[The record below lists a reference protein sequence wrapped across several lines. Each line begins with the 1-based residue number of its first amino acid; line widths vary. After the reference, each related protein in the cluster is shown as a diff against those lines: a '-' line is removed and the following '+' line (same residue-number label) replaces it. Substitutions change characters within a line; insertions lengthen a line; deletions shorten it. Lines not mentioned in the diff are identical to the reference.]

1 MTMAEV
7 QLWGRTIGAVSL
19 EDGGSSAA
27 FQYDPA
33 FAQSSIEISPIMMPL
48 SDRVYVFPELPRRT
62 FHGLPGLLADS
73 LPDRFGNALIDA
85 WLATQGRT
93 PGSFNA
99 VERLCYTGARGMGAL
114 EFAPAIGPKPQSA
127 KKIEIDALVRLASEV
142 LTHRR
147 TLKTTFASAS
157 RKNALNDILRVGTS
171 AGGARA
177 KAVIAWNRETHEV
190 RSGQIAAG
198 KGFDYWLLKFD
209 GVLGNQDKE
218 LEDPKGYGAI
228 EYAYYLMAKAA
239 GVTMSECRLLEESGR
254 RHFMTRRFDRLEGG
268 GKLHMQSLCAL
279 AHFDFNQAGAY
290 SYEQALLTL
299 RQLNLPMAA
308 VEEQFRRMAF
318 NIIARNQDDHV
329 KNIAF
334 LMDKAGHWSLTP
346 AFDVTYSYNPSGDW
360 TATHQMSMNGKRDG
374 FTLADFRACA
384 KSALMKRGRAEVIVE
399 EVRAAVSRWPDYAEQ
414 AQVMNNWRKQI
425 QKNLRLDLAR
435 GPASVRVK

>member
-1 MTMAEV
+1 MTVAEV

-19 EDGGSSAA
+19 EVGGSTAA

-33 FAQSSIEISPIMMPL
+33 FAQSGIEISPITMPL
-48 SDRVYVFPELPRRT
+48 SDRVYVFPALPQRT
-62 FHGLPGLLADS
+62 FHGLPGMLADS

-93 PGSFNA
+93 PDSFNA
-99 VERLCYTGARGMGAL
+99 VERLCYTGTRGMGAL
-114 EFAPAIGPKPQSA
+114 EFAPAIGPKPQRA
-127 KKIEIDALVRLASEV
+127 TKIEIDALVKLASEV

-147 TLKTTFASAS
+147 NLKTTFASEK
-157 RKNALNDILRVGTS
+157 RKNALSDILRVGTS

-177 KAVIAWNRETHEV
+177 KAIVAWNRETNEV
-190 RSGQIAAG
+190 RSGQIEAG

-209 GVLGNQDKE
+209 GVSGNKDKE

-228 EYAYYLMAKAA
+228 EYAYFLMAKAA
-239 GVTMSECRLLEESGR
+239 GVTMSECRLLEEGGR
-254 RHFMTRRFDRLEGG
+254 RHFMTRRFDRLAGG
-268 GKLHMQSLCAL
+268 EKLHMQSLCAL
-279 AHFDFNQAGAY
+279 AHFDFNSAGTY
-290 SYEQALLTL
+290 SYEQALLTI
-299 RQLNLPMAA
+299 RQLDLPMTA

-334 LMDKAGHWSLTP
+334 LMDKAGHWSLAP
-346 AFDVTYSYNPSGDW
+346 AFDVTYSYNPTGDW
-360 TATHQMSMNGKRDG
+360 TATHQMTMNGKRDG

-384 KSALMKRGRAEVIVE
+384 KSTMMKRGRAETIVE
-399 EVRAAVSRWPDYAEQ
+399 EVRVAVSKWSDYAEQ

-425 QKNLRLDLAR
+425 QKNLRLD
-435 GPASVRVK
+435 SMQM